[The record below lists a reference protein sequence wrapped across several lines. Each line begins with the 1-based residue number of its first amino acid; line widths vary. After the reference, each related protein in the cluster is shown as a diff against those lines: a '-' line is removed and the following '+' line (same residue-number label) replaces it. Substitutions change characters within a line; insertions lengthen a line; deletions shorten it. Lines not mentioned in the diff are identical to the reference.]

1 MAIVEFEH
9 TPNPNALRI
18 RAGRRFTN
26 GPPLEF
32 DRTAIASHPLIT
44 GLLAI
49 EGVERVMI
57 ARDFVTVV
65 REGAAVPWDGLRP
78 EIALALTDL
87 GDVAPLEGFG
97 SPDAPL
103 GEVEQ
108 HIEEVLDRYVRHLLA
123 TDGGEAALIRFD
135 PDEGTAWVRM
145 GGACGGCPS
154 GITTLK
160 RTIEQTV
167 MRWVPEVKR
176 VQSVGDSQASS
187 EDPKARFRRWVEAK
201 WGKP

>member
-108 HIEEVLDRYVRHLLA
+108 HIEEVLDRYVRHHDAEAHHRADGDALGA
-123 TDGGEAALIRFD
+123 GGEARS
-135 PDEGTAWVRM
+135 VR
-145 GGACGGCPS
+145 GRLS
-154 GITTLK
+154 GFI
-160 RTIEQTV
+160 
-167 MRWVPEVKR
+167 
-176 VQSVGDSQASS
+176 
-187 EDPKARFRRWVEAK
+187 
-201 WGKP
+201 